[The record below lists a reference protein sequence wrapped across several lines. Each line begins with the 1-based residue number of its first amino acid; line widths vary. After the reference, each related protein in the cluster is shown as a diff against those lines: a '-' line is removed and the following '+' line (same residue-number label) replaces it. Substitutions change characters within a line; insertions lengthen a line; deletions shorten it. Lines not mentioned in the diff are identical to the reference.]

1 MRTRSALAAAAA
13 AALLAAGCGKDSCPT
28 AAAYPQSGQ
37 SPSCTA
43 PAAQQVAI
51 TLNMCEACSHTAPT
65 CTPDLSNAGAGSGD
79 IFLDTRWEVCTDNSS
94 CAAQACGSA
103 TCQFSVANGT
113 YTVHALSASGTS
125 TFTLNMSGGSPSCT
139 GSI

>member
-1 MRTRSALAAAAA
+1 MRTRSALAAIA
-13 AALLAAGCGKDSCPT
+13 AALLAAGCGKDACPT

-37 SPSCTA
+37 TPACSA
-43 PAAQQVAI
+43 PAVQQVAV

-65 CTPDLSNAGAGSGD
+65 CTPDLSSVGTGE

-113 YTVHALSASGTS
+113 YTVHALSQSGTS
-125 TFTLNMSGGSPSCT
+125 TFTLTMTGGSPSCT
-139 GSI
+139 GTI